1 MKNQGVIILGIS
13 GDVRDERDVCDFP
26 WHFTGSFRK
35 ITVFHDLSPSL
46 SHCLYITNSGSKKS
60 SLNSSVKSFYVN
72 VRTGS

>member
-35 ITVFHDLSPSL
+35 ITVFHDLSPPYL
-46 SHCLYITNSGSKKS
+46 I
-60 SLNSSVKSFYVN
+60 SFYLN
-72 VRTGS
+72 HKIRI